1 MRKGCTSLCNGAGKN
16 TLLLKSFFESEDKTM
31 AKYKKT
37 ALLPWLSAKPDGKD
51 RRFIQVGN
59 SLLLSKRFQSLSAGA
74 RWLYLSMAME
84 SGGRREF
91 IFPLSAAKKYG
102 ISSTCLRRQIAELK
116 ANGLLQ
122 VDCMRCIREPNV
134 YRFYLATQ
142 DTHGNM

>member
-1 MRKGCTSLCNGAGKN
+1 
-16 TLLLKSFFESEDKTM
+16 M

-91 IFPLSAAKKYG
+91 IFPLSSAKKYG
-102 ISSTCLRRQIAELK
+102 ISPSGLRRYSAELSTAGYLSFISMK
-116 ANGLLQ
+116 SLRA
-122 VDCMRCIREPNV
+122 PNV
-134 YRFYLATQ
+134 YRFDFAWESLATQ
-142 DTHGNM
+142 DRLAIYSKSGSA

>member
-91 IFPLSAAKKYG
+91 IFPLSSAKKYG

-116 ANGLLQ
+116 ASGLLQ

-142 DTHGNM
+142 DNHGNM